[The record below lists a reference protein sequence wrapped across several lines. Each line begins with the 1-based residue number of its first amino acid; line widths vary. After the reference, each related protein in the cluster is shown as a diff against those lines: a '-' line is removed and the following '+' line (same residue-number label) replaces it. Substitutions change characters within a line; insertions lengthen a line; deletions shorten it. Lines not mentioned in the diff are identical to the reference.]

1 MKKFAE
7 FVMRQRRLFLFLI
20 LLVTLFFAYELTKL
34 QVYTSFNDLLPQ
46 SHPYIKVHNQI
57 RHIFGGANQVLIMVQ
72 VRKGDIFNTK
82 TLEKVKW
89 ITRELEKIPGVD
101 PYKIRS
107 IASRK
112 MKDFKFS
119 AGTRVI
125 TPIMF
130 PDVPQTVKGL
140 EELKDKIYSTP
151 RYYGPFV
158 SYDSKKTLILVDFFE
173 ESIDY
178 SVVFNALTKI
188 REKTEDDNTII
199 NIAGEP
205 MHLGFI
211 KFHINQVLMI
221 LCITVL
227 AIIVMLYVY
236 YRSKRAMFVPVMCAG
251 TSAIWGLGFMSLMG
265 YNLDPLMMVLP
276 FLISLMTA
284 RHSMQFMSRYIEE
297 YELTGNVKQ
306 ASQNIIETM
315 FIPGLTS
322 IVTDALGIALVAI
335 ATIPVLMK
343 IAVACSFW
351 SIATVI
357 LSMLF
362 TPLVLSY
369 IPESKRFLEQAQKL
383 RDSESP
389 QNKFDYRDKFLRFL
403 GRWIPQRGKF
413 YVLGGAA
420 ILSVVSYYYASS
432 IIIGDFM
439 PGSSILWPWHR
450 YNKDAFRITFSM
462 PLLNPLYVIVQ
473 GEKGDFG
480 ITLGPTLREMDKF
493 QRYIVEKDKQVN
505 KNSPRVMFVNSIAS
519 NLPGYL
525 MATYEDN
532 PQWCHLPKEDR
543 VLRFAAQHLI
553 EAGEPGTWDHY
564 IDMQD
569 KNANIIIY
577 CRDKMPTTVES
588 VMNNIKAYL
597 KETPGPPG
605 GKYVLAGGAVGVQ
618 AAIRETI
625 ADAQIWNLILALG
638 GVLLCVAFEF
648 KSFTAGLI
656 LTIPLA
662 ISNFLTFALMG
673 AYHIGLTTN
682 TFPVASVGIG
692 LGVDYGIYFVGRLA
706 EERKKGKTLAE
717 AIFEGLIT
725 NGKSIIQIATTITI
739 GLLLWVFSA
748 LKFQAE
754 MGLLL
759 AIILTLNMFGAL
771 LLVPSLICI
780 IKPKFLEK
788 IK

>member
-1 MKKFAE
+1 MKRFAE
-7 FVMRQRRLFLFLI
+7 IVIKYRLWWLVGILIVTIFFLFQ
-20 LLVTLFFAYELTKL
+20 TTKL
-34 QVYTSFNDLLPQ
+34 QIYTSFNDLLPQ
-46 SHPYIKVHNQI
+46 SHPYIKVHNRI
-57 RHIFGGANQVLIMVQ
+57 RNIFGGANQVLIMVQ

-82 TLEKVKW
+82 TLEKVQW

-107 IASRK
+107 IATSK

-119 AGTRVI
+119 SGTTVI
-125 TPIMF
+125 TPLMF
-130 PDVPQTVKGL
+130 PDVPTTEKGL
-140 EELKDKIYSTP
+140 EELKDKIYSTQ

-178 SVVFNALTKI
+178 SVVFNALSAI
-188 REKTEDDNTII
+188 RERMEDDNHII

-211 KFHINQVLMI
+211 KYHINQVLMI
-221 LCITVL
+221 LAVTVG
-227 AIIVMLYVY
+227 AFIVMLYIY
-236 YRSKRAMFVPVMCAG
+236 YRSKRAMFVPVMSAA

-265 YNLDPLMMVLP
+265 YNLDPLMLVLP

-284 RHSMQFMSRYIEE
+284 RHSMQFMSRYMEE
-297 YELTGNVKQ
+297 FKLTGDVRQ

-315 FIPGLTS
+315 FLPGLTS

-335 ATIPVLMK
+335 ATIPVLMR
-343 IAVACSFW
+343 ISITCAFW

-369 IPESKRFLEQAQKL
+369 IPESRRFVHEVKKRRENGEFEKKL
-383 RDSESP
+383 
-389 QNKFDYRDKFLRFL
+389 DYRDRFLRVL
-403 GRWIPQRGKF
+403 GRWIPQRGKW
-413 YVLGGAA
+413 YVVCCAI
-420 ILSVVSYYYASS
+420 ILSMVSYYYAGK
-432 IIIGDFM
+432 IIVGDFM
-439 PGSSILWPWHR
+439 PGSSILWPFHR

-462 PLLNPLYVIVQ
+462 PLLNPLYVIVEGEQ
-473 GEKGDFG
+473 GNF

-493 QRYIVEKDKQVN
+493 QRFVATHE
-505 KNSPRVMFVNSIAS
+505 RVMIVNSIVS
-519 NLPGYL
+519 YLPSFL
-525 MATYEDN
+525 MASYEDN
-532 PQWCHLPKEDR
+532 PQWFHLPKEDQ
-543 VLRFAAQHLI
+543 VLSFLARHMVYS
-553 EAGEPGTWDHY
+553 GEPGTWDRY

-569 KNANIIIY
+569 KHANIIIY

-588 VMNNIKAYL
+588 VMNHIKAYL
-597 KETPGPPG
+597 KNTQGPSG

-625 ADAQIWNLILALG
+625 ADAQIWNLIFALG
-638 GVLLCVAFEF
+638 GVLIFVAIMFQ
-648 KSFTAGLI
+648 SITAGVI

-692 LGVDYGIYFVGRLA
+692 LGVDYGIYFVGRLI
-706 EERKKGKTLAE
+706 EERKKGITTAE
-717 AIFEGLIT
+717 AIYQALIT
-725 NGKSIIQIATTITI
+725 NGKSIIQIATTITV

-759 AIILTLNMFGAL
+759 AVVLTLNMFGAV

-780 IKPKFLEK
+780 IKPKFLDK
-788 IK
+788 IH